1 MAMAYR
7 RPSDTEI
14 LEAIKDAMQRHGV
27 VNSQRKMTALVL
39 KELKR
44 HDSDYS
50 VSEERVRRLAI
61 ENGLAKVEIHA
72 RETGKKTQAR
82 DCPVCGGKTAKIRN
96 ETVYGGTV
104 TVGYKCKSCGF
115 WTGLKERV
123 PTLYVFC
130 PK

>member
-1 MAMAYR
+1 MPMAYR

-14 LEAIKDAMQRHGV
+14 LEAIKDALQRHGV
-27 VNSQRKMTALVL
+27 VNSQRKMTELVL

-50 VSEERVRRLAI
+50 VSPERVRRLAI

-72 RETGKKTQAR
+72 RETGMKTLAR
-82 DCPVCGGKTAKIRN
+82 DCPVCGGKTVKIRN

-104 TVGYKCKSCGF
+104 TFGYRCKTCGY
-115 WTGLKERV
+115 WTGLKQRL
-123 PTLYVFC
+123 PTRYVFC

>member
-1 MAMAYR
+1 MMAYR
-7 RPSDTEI
+7 KPSDTEI
-14 LEAIKDAMQRHGV
+14 LEAIKDTLQRHGV
-27 VNSQRKMTALVL
+27 VNSQRKMTELVL
-39 KELKR
+39 KELRR

-61 ENGLAKVEIHA
+61 DNGLAKVEIHA
-72 RETGKKTQAR
+72 RESAKRTSAR
-82 DCPVCGGKTAKIRN
+82 DCPVCGGKTVKIRN

-104 TVGYKCKSCGF
+104 TVGYKCKTCGY
-115 WTGLKERV
+115 WTGLKQRV

>member
-1 MAMAYR
+1 MVMAYR

-14 LEAIKDAMQRHGV
+14 LEAIKDALQRRGV
-27 VNSQRKMTALVL
+27 VNSQRKMTELVL

-61 ENGLAKVEIHA
+61 ENGLAKVEIRA
-72 RETGKKTQAR
+72 RETRRKTLAG

-96 ETVYGGTV
+96 EDVYGGTV
-104 TVGYKCKSCGF
+104 TVGYKCKTCGY
-115 WTGLKERV
+115 WTGLKQRV